1 MKHNESFWQN
11 SIVFCG
17 QEHLLYRF
25 VGYWC
30 AWVMQILSIRD
41 VWFGRPSWSHRR
53 QQLLRQLLTF
63 SFSAITWLVIFF
75 LLRSCEQCNLWK
87 DRITTIKICLVH
99 NAVLIQ
105 RCPKHQN
112 CSQVLNKREKAGG
125 DAPAPTDVA
134 SPAKDAGTPAVDV
147 SKEATRLGKWGQ
159 GYNLYNGIPNN
170 LSLGMVYYWLWD
182 IHWDQKLQTLV
193 IYCACCRSPMF
204 CHPHSHHL
212 LLKRLG
218 ITLSHVKRVQTLCP
232 AGSFGHLLD
241 CGVMWSL
248 FEGPVDPRVKLKGE
262 VCSVKCWVSLE
273 FTDTFTCV
281 SCRQW
286 KLKLSRSE
294 TSWTH
299 WPKRSAMSGAC
310 TSQDFPGP
318 PCLACLVCLA
328 KLLTVVR
335 SLPFHSHK
343 TWQLHHCW
351 YMIRWDRGCFGGWFT
366 WRQWRQRV
374 FPEVTCMNA
383 CSTFPN
389 LQKLPRFLMKRPQN
403 WHRRASQLWNDE
415 QF

>member
-232 AGSFGHLLD
+232 AGSFGHLWTVES
-241 CGVMWSL
+241 CGVCLKVPLIPESNSKARSVRSSVEFHWNSQILSLVYLAGSGNWSWADRRQVGHIDQKDQQCQ
-248 FEGPVDPRVKLKGE
+248 GPVLLKIFLALP
-262 VCSVKCWVSLE
+262 VLHVLYVLLSCWLWYVHCHFIHTRLDN
-273 FTDTFTCV
+273 FIIVDT
-281 SCRQW
+281 W
-286 KLKLSRSE
+286 
-294 TSWTH
+294 
-299 WPKRSAMSGAC
+299 
-310 TSQDFPGP
+310 
-318 PCLACLVCLA
+318 
-328 KLLTVVR
+328 
-335 SLPFHSHK
+335 
-343 TWQLHHCW
+343 
-351 YMIRWDRGCFGGWFT
+351 
-366 WRQWRQRV
+366 
-374 FPEVTCMNA
+374 
-383 CSTFPN
+383 
-389 LQKLPRFLMKRPQN
+389 
-403 WHRRASQLWNDE
+403 
-415 QF
+415 